1 MPVHFDT
8 ISSPTER
15 SEQAL
20 IPSLVSPRQNMPK
33 DTIPHLV
40 SKELDGAVKH
50 RSPIPEPYVMP
61 QMLPASIVKG
71 IEAPSRVSSGT
82 AKSSTLNIKHH
93 YTF

>member
-15 SEQAL
+15 SEQVL
-20 IPSLVSPRQNMPK
+20 IPSLVSPRQTMPK

-40 SKELDGAVKH
+40 SKELDAAVKH
-50 RSPIPEPYVMP
+50 HSPIPVPYVMP

-71 IEAPSRVSSGT
+71 IASPDRQSSGT
-82 AKSSTLNIKHH
+82 AKSTTLNIKHH